1 MGSPISPII
10 ANLYMEQFEEQA
22 IRTSNT
28 PPKIWYRYVDDTFAM
43 LHIYDIESFTNHLNS
58 INPFIK
64 FTREEEQDGKIPF
77 LDVQVHVQED
87 GSTTTTVYRKST
99 HTDQYLNFMS
109 NHHLEHKRSVV
120 RTLLNRAELIVQNE
134 EDKQKEIKHVREALR
149 ANGYQ
154 PWMLN
159 LPPKRSQASNPSQ
172 TDTSK
177 AKTPLIPL
185 PYING
190 LSESLAR
197 TFKKYGIT
205 TYHKPTNTMRQLLV
219 NPKDKTD
226 KWKKTGTIY
235 HITCQDCKAV
245 YIGETGRALETRIQ
259 EHQKITSSAVHEHCT
274 EKQHSMDWSNIKILD
289 REQHPIR
296 RKIKEAIHIHRQ
308 GRICQ

>member
-1 MGSPISPII
+1 MSALFTSIPINEALEVVKKKLEQDKTWQKNTNLSGEDILELLSFCLNTTYFQYDDKIYIQKQGAAMGSPISPII

-134 EDKQKEIKHVREALR
+134 EDKQYT
-149 ANGYQ
+149 N
-154 PWMLN
+154 
-159 LPPKRSQASNPSQ
+159 
-172 TDTSK
+172 
-177 AKTPLIPL
+177 
-185 PYING
+185 IN
-190 LSESLAR
+190 
-197 TFKKYGIT
+197 
-205 TYHKPTNTMRQLLV
+205 
-219 NPKDKTD
+219 
-226 KWKKTGTIY
+226 
-235 HITCQDCKAV
+235 
-245 YIGETGRALETRIQ
+245 
-259 EHQKITSSAVHEHCT
+259 
-274 EKQHSMDWSNIKILD
+274 
-289 REQHPIR
+289 
-296 RKIKEAIHIHRQ
+296 
-308 GRICQ
+308 